1 MRIEKVAGATLVS
14 PSPITAA
21 KLSISDC
28 VTVTKS
34 APAKVR
40 PTESGL
46 NVSGFR
52 GEELKACNVDRTS

>member
-40 PTESGL
+40 PSGP
-46 NVSGFR
+46 
-52 GEELKACNVDRTS
+52 